1 MLRVYLVEA
10 SGWIN
15 GELIHLVS
23 DFHNSIDECYDD
35 IMDNFIDTS
44 EIYFNEFCYYEAIC
58 CYLNIGVMLVLLQK

>member
-23 DFHNSIDECYDD
+23 DFHNLIDECYDD

-44 EIYFNEFCYYEAIC
+44 EIYFNEFCY
-58 CYLNIGVMLVLLQK
+58 

>member
-1 MLRVYLVEA
+1 MLHVYLVEA
-10 SGWIN
+10 SGWMN

-44 EIYFNEFCYYEAIC
+44 EIHFNEFCY
-58 CYLNIGVMLVLLQK
+58 